1 MSNNNITYISLIIKI
16 IDTKNGNLLNNNIL
30 NKKIH
35 FDIQKKN
42 NVHSILLNQNDINF
56 NLDNILIN
64 SYDKMIIITLKEYQN
79 MLQLFYN
86 DNSQLVNYNNNYF
99 ILQIK
104 PNLMFNTTNSNILKI
119 QNTFNNI
126 LN

>member
-1 MSNNNITYISLIIKI
+1 MSNNHITYISLIIKI
-16 IDTKNGNLLNNNIL
+16 INIENGNLLNNNIL
-30 NKKIH
+30 NKKIY

-42 NVHSILLNQNDINF
+42 NIHSILLKQNDINF

-64 SYDKMIIITLKEYQN
+64 SYDKMIIITFEEYQN
-79 MLQLFYN
+79 MLELFYN

-99 ILQIK
+99 ILEIK
-104 PNLMFNTTNSNILKI
+104 PNLIFNTTNSNILKV

>member
-1 MSNNNITYISLIIKI
+1 MSNNHITYISLIIKI
-16 IDTKNGNLLNNNIL
+16 IDIENGNLLNNNIL
-30 NKKIH
+30 NKKIC

-42 NVHSILLNQNDINF
+42 NIHSILLKQNDINF

-64 SYDKMIIITLKEYQN
+64 SYDKMIIITFEEYQN

-99 ILQIK
+99 ILEIK
-104 PNLMFNTTNSNILKI
+104 PNLIFNTTNSNILKV